1 MRTTAR
7 DTSGAVDGAPPA
19 RSSGTSTSTVP
30 ATCTS
35 GVRVVLLQTR
45 KSKTRRCCRTRR
57 AASRRGQG
65 RRRAAQQHG
74 AGRQTDTDWCPI
86 TCCGLDVRVRCEG
99 FYFWV
104 TQEIGVRYPILGYL
118 EFRVKRQGEDDGRK
132 RGRMHAPWPTA
143 MRGRGS
149 RGQPMREKKSE
160 QSHSEVTAVTLPL
173 IANSMMYMCMRASP
187 VAAHTEPG

>member
-1 MRTTAR
+1 MAVCNSAALHDNSAAMRCLRFERARRRATPPRYVTARPTDRAGDAHRETRRVQMSGRTSTLTSAADFVRTASYELLTQEREVRTTAR
-7 DTSGAVDGAPPA
+7 GTSGAVDGAPPA

-30 ATCTS
+30 AMCTS

-99 FYFWV
+99 FYF
-104 TQEIGVRYPILGYL
+104 
-118 EFRVKRQGEDDGRK
+118 
-132 RGRMHAPWPTA
+132 
-143 MRGRGS
+143 
-149 RGQPMREKKSE
+149 
-160 QSHSEVTAVTLPL
+160 
-173 IANSMMYMCMRASP
+173 
-187 VAAHTEPG
+187 